1 MITGRFASWSSMDY
15 YGRYKALHY
24 MAKGFCDNVAGSIEK
39 KETHMGFWI
48 SNETLDPVTVKAK
61 IAVKTL
67 DFQVIG
73 GAGSIQRSTCTSV
86 RNACLRKN
94 TRN

>member
-1 MITGRFASWSSMDY
+1 
-15 YGRYKALHY
+15 
-24 MAKGFCDNVAGSIEK
+24 
-39 KETHMGFWI
+39 MGFWI
-48 SNETLDPVTVKAK
+48 SNETLDLITVKAK

-67 DFQVIG
+67 DFQVIEEQEV
-73 GAGSIQRSTCTSV
+73 SKKYLHSV